1 MSKPKFSL
9 TENGVCLL
17 YDVCHKGI
25 ITMQVIFVEV
35 SQELCYL
42 RLSDGK
48 HVSPVVVLVI
58 GHPPRKFGVG
68 GIIAVKATQLESLDF
83 KRRATSQK
91 DIDLKDKDLFLL
103 VITNYTIV
111 ADKSEVDCILGSINI
126 LSSYKDAIRHIVPI
140 LKKFDPKFKYIDK
153 NYGKAQLE
161 AGKIREK
168 GNKCFHE
175 NDYESALAHYDTA
188 KGNDPYDYRLWSN
201 SSRALFHL
209 QEYEE
214 AEEQAIVAIKV
225 NPFQEKAYF
234 RAGQAAL
241 KQGKYADAKEFGL
254 RGRFLC
260 GDAKDLQILI
270 DEAESK
276 LSEIK
281 GGKARNNKN
290 KKGSRIL
297 FNGSFNDEENVDPN
311 VKGSLEED
319 LKNIMTEE
327 TKKQSKEKEKQSKK
341 GKTAIDENCKEQKKI
356 KEERPAEEDM
366 RKQEATIEISSRSRN
381 LYHETLKDARRYY
394 ETNQFRYALE
404 VFGKALAY
412 ATPSGD
418 STAKNGYSGCQD
430 FLEMQFLVGA
440 CMIHTNNNIL
450 DGMDMMKFFSLEND
464 AFGAHASAHYFL
476 GLAYEKLCLNRMA
489 QAQSYECSLVL
500 NNQKHKAFKWP
511 GSDDIFPE
519 SDPERLKV
527 IGDELYRRNKNHFDE
542 DKSVSVWKSLP
553 IEPTVIQKVDNIT
566 DFVGRYTYM
575 EMVIQNSIEKTKREF
590 LGMFSRGEHS
600 RGYKIKV
607 VRQRGDLIGRASTI
621 KPTPKAKCRFK
632 SCILTQGHPFAREE
646 IFDTNPDFKGFVDV
660 MCEEFCSVAYHPC
673 CWKAHKEEQEDQ
685 FGKMSDKDFLG
696 TECVTP
702 DCTGKINGI
711 LIHDET
717 GTLKHEILMN
727 KRDKKN
733 SLTPVKQKK
742 KKDKKKT
749 QPAKPQDVKD
759 KKKSKHESLSEDFVH
774 IEETATAPANA
785 ALAKPQSSPNDC
797 QSNVKQKAQV
807 PVPPLPIDPESL
819 DKVAVVIKPTIEDD
833 LLAPTK
839 PSKKKKKNKKSK
851 EVIQPDL
858 LGDPLDTAE
867 SNKSEYVARLRILK
881 QQREAQE
888 SDAQNL
894 PRSTGNGF
902 RLAYPPNISQWLDP
916 ENPFYLPQHLQDNPE
931 ELERILQTKMIASSS
946 PNLDNSTITT
956 LLEFVYEW
964 LKAEGPMSINDD
976 RLRQYVAENFPQD
989 ALNHVNHCGGIK
1001 QFLMQSIDFAMID
1014 EVICVRDHV
1023 VRAQELIRKNV
1034 SERMMSSKFLIS
1046 DGRKAKKFSHLLDD
1060 TKSSCS
1066 SSSSTSLFVGSG
1078 VSSHTSRTT
1087 SDSLNPVLK
1096 PLKLDSIRVSSTD
1109 LLSPKTKQKSQS
1121 VVDLDSFTTDLP
1133 KANLDHVRPKN
1144 KSTMEGLSDLD
1155 SFEIPSPALLKSP
1168 PKIVHSS
1175 KYSIH
1180 MVDDDYEVEDCE
1192 DVDGSDYDDDEA
1204 EDPVLNSVLQKAVD
1218 DGPVTIT
1225 IGSQK
1230 QQTKP
1235 VKEKKEQTC
1244 KDLPSHL
1251 HHDEGDQCHSR
1262 EGCQENEMDEEEEE
1276 EEELEEQED
1285 FSDVEDESEEVII
1298 KGEIEKMEENMRM
1311 LIEQNQKLNDKLI
1324 QVKSSTSI
1332 EISSLKQKVEEQK
1345 AEKRELESEKHCL
1358 AVARES
1364 EARKFKAEMC
1374 RMQEEVKSFQG
1385 RHTSLEH
1392 KYERAIDRINELDA
1406 KFIEEQ
1412 EVSTQLREEV
1422 KNLQES
1428 LSSSSRR
1435 AHEAEVKYLCIK
1447 KDLAESHLNR
1457 TIDRLTE
1464 EVVRLRQLLQYAS
1477 EDSIPD
1483 HATISRSII
1492 AWDESI
1498 KSLREC
1504 KALFLEEAKRLLNM
1518 VNQGRPLNALPPGD
1532 LSVPAIPEMNTARL
1546 LSIVPNA
1553 KKLVQN
1559 CVHELPPERQYA
1571 CGSPALLTSSTT
1583 QAFPLEPQMVSQK
1596 LPGPPGFE
1604 SQKPLGLSKIV
1615 PALGAF
1621 SGGAIPKGTV
1631 ASGSKVVVT
1640 ETDAGATQKYP
1651 DSHKLFIGKLPW
1663 ESTESDIKRL
1673 FSDLIGEVV
1682 GVTMYDKGF
1691 TPDGKAVPKYGF
1703 VTFRNA
1709 EDQEKALKYG
1719 PIMIG
1724 NHVIN
1729 VQAKEARKPTKP
1741 LNLAVGGP
1749 SSAVIEPLIKSG
1761 PLAYGLSDISLNA
1774 TSEANKSV
1782 VCTLS
1787 APTVPKSIT
1796 STFTKP
1802 KFQNLTTT
1810 SSVGTIGTLPPKLV
1824 RPQPKQP
1831 TNGKGGVQSVTSA
1844 PAVGKEDTAAYKR
1857 LIEVCKQRIGK
1868 EYSSPD
1874 ICSALREVRMKNSNS
1889 LSGMNVDHIVDSV
1902 KQRLRARR
1910 PASGQATVAPWAGLT
1925 QGTGGKSSGPEWQGL
1940 PSGEIPPEEQCS
1952 ICLDALNLSPTL
1964 QLQCQHVFHEKCIS
1978 GWLKRQS
1985 NCPNCRTYALMD
1997 DEYPSLKH

>member
-25 ITMQVIFVEV
+25 ITMQVIFLEV

-48 HVSPVVVLVI
+48 YVSPVVVLVT
-58 GHPPRKFGVG
+58 GNAPRKFGVG

-83 KRRATSQK
+83 KRRATSKK

-103 VITNYTIV
+103 VITNYTVV

-140 LKKFDPKFKYIDK
+140 LKKYDPKFKYIDK
-153 NYGKAQLE
+153 NYAKAQLE
-161 AGKIREK
+161 ASKIREN
-168 GNKCFHE
+168 GNSCFHE

-241 KQGKYADAKEFGL
+241 KQGKYAEAMELGL

-260 GDAKDLQILI
+260 GDTKDLQILI

-276 LSEIK
+276 LYESKE
-281 GGKARNNKN
+281 GKARNIKN
-290 KKGSRIL
+290 KKGSRKV
-297 FNGSFNDEENVDPN
+297 FNGSFNDDEENVDPN
-311 VKGSLEED
+311 VKCSVEED
-319 LKNIMTEE
+319 LKKSIMMEE
-327 TKKQSKEKEKQSKK
+327 IKKQSKEKEKQSKK
-341 GKTAIDENCKEQKKI
+341 GKAATDDNCKEQKKI
-356 KEERPAEEDM
+356 KEERPPAEEDK
-366 RKQEATIEISSRSRN
+366 RKQEATVEISSRSRN
-381 LYHETLKDARRYY
+381 LYHETLKDARRFY

-418 STAKNGYSGCQD
+418 STAKNGYSSCQD

-450 DGMDMMKFFSLEND
+450 DGMDMMKFFSLDND

-489 QAQSYECSLVL
+489 QAQSYECSVVL
-500 NNQKHKAFKWP
+500 NNKKHKAFKWP

-542 DKSVSVWKSLP
+542 DKSVAVWKSLN
-553 IEPTVIQKVDNIT
+553 IEPTVIQKVDNIS
-566 DFVGRYTYM
+566 DFSGKYTYM

-600 RGYKIKV
+600 RGYRIKV

-632 SCILTQGHPFAREE
+632 NCILTQGHPFAREE
-646 IFDTNPDFKGFVDV
+646 IYDTNPDFKGFVDV

-673 CWKAHKEEQEDQ
+673 CWKAHKEDQ

-717 GTLKHEILMN
+717 GTLKHEILLN

-733 SLTPVKQKK
+733 SSTPVKQKK

-749 QPAKPQDVKD
+749 QPAKQQDVKD
-759 KKKSKHESLSEDFVH
+759 KKKPKHESLSEDFAH
-774 IEETATAPANA
+774 IEETTTTTPANA
-785 ALAKPQSSPNDC
+785 AFAKPQGSLNDC
-797 QSNVKQKAQV
+797 QNNIKQKTQV

-819 DKVAVVIKPTIEDD
+819 DKVAVVIKPMIDDD
-833 LLAPTK
+833 LAVPTK
-839 PSKKKKKNKKSK
+839 LSKKKKKNKKSK

-858 LGDPLDTAE
+858 LGDPLDTVE
-867 SNKSEYVARLRILK
+867 RSKSEYVARLRILK

-902 RLAYPPNISQWLDP
+902 RPADPPKISQWLDP

-931 ELERILQTKMIASSS
+931 ELERILQTKMIASTS
-946 PNLDNSTITT
+946 PNLDNSAITT
-956 LLEFVYEW
+956 LLEFVYGW

-1023 VRAQELIRKNV
+1023 VRAQDLIRKNV
-1034 SERMMSSKFLIS
+1034 AERMMSSKFLIS

-1066 SSSSTSLFVGSG
+1066 SSSSTSLLVGSG
-1078 VSSHTSRTT
+1078 VSSLTSRTT
-1087 SDSLNPVLK
+1087 SESLNPVLK
-1096 PLKLDSIRVSSTD
+1096 PLKVDSVRVNSTE
-1109 LLSPKTKQKSQS
+1109 LPSPKTKQKSQC

-1133 KANLDHVRPKN
+1133 KANLDHDRPKN
-1144 KSTMEGLSDLD
+1144 KFAMEGLSDLD
-1155 SFEIPSPALLKSP
+1155 SFEIPSPAIIKSP
-1168 PKIVHSS
+1168 SKILHSS

-1180 MVDDDYEVEDCE
+1180 TVDSDYEIDCE
-1192 DVDGSDYDDDEA
+1192 DVDGSGDDDDDEA
-1204 EDPVLNSVLQKAVD
+1204 EDSVHNSVLQKAVD
-1218 DGPVTIT
+1218 DGPVTI
-1225 IGSQK
+1225 SQK

-1235 VKEKKEQTC
+1235 VKEKKDGETR
-1244 KDLPSHL
+1244 KNLPSHL
-1251 HHDEGDQCHSR
+1251 HLGDDQGHSIEDSQDNGEG
-1262 EGCQENEMDEEEEE
+1262 EEEEEEE

-1285 FSDVEDESEEVII
+1285 FSDVEEESEEVII
-1298 KGEIEKMEENMRM
+1298 KGEIEKMKESMRM

-1345 AEKRELESEKHCL
+1345 AEKRELESEKHSL
-1358 AVARES
+1358 FVARES

-1392 KYERAIDRINELDA
+1392 KYERTLDRINELDG
-1406 KFIEEQ
+1406 KLIEEQ
-1412 EVSTQLREEV
+1412 EIGTQLREDV

-1447 KDLAESHLNR
+1447 KDLADSHLNR

-1464 EVVRLRQLLQYAS
+1464 EVVRMRQLLQYAS

-1504 KALFLEEAKRLLNM
+1504 KAVFLEEAKRLLNM

-1532 LSVPAIPEMNTARL
+1532 LSIPAIPEMNIARL

-1559 CVHELPPERQYA
+1559 CVHELAPERQYA
-1571 CGSPALLTSSTT
+1571 CGSPAMIASPTP
-1583 QAFPLEPQMVSQK
+1583 AFTLEPQIVTQK
-1596 LPGPPGFE
+1596 LQGPPGFE
-1604 SQKPLGLSKIV
+1604 PQKPLGLPKIV
-1615 PALGAF
+1615 PALAAF
-1621 SGGAIPKGTV
+1621 SGGAIPKGNV
-1631 ASGSKVVVT
+1631 ASGPKVIVT

-1824 RPQPKQP
+1824 RPQPKQL
-1831 TNGKGGVQSVTSA
+1831 TNGKGGAQSVTSA
-1844 PAVGKEDTAAYKR
+1844 PAVGKEDSGAYKR

-1910 PASGQATVAPWAGLT
+1910 PASGSVAPWAGLT

-1964 QLQCQHVFHEKCIS
+1964 QLQCHHVFHEKCIS